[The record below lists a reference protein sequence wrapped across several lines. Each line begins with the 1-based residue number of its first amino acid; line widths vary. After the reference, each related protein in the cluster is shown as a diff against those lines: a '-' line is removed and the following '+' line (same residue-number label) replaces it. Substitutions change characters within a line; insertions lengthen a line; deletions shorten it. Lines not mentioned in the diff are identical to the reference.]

1 MENKLVR
8 PIITIDGPAAS
19 GKGTIT
25 KRVADDFNL
34 FYLETGLFYRVIAKL
49 SLINSVKK
57 NIKTFLNSV
66 SKEAFFLANYPRHN
80 LYNEE
85 VAEKASSLAK
95 LKEVRNFVLK
105 RQLEILMDYPKEFKG
120 IILEGRDCGTVIV
133 PKADLK
139 FFLTAKLEIRA
150 KRRYDQLSINDKKIK
165 YESVLRDLTIR
176 DNNDTSRKISPL
188 IKAKDAIE
196 VDCSSVNIEETII
209 IVKKIILSKLPYF
222 K

>member
-1 MENKLVR
+1 MEKKIVR

-49 SLINSVKK
+49 YLINSVKK
-57 NIKTFLNSV
+57 NIKTFLNSI
-66 SKEAFFLANYPRHN
+66 SKESFFLENYPKHN

-120 IILEGRDCGTVIV
+120 VILEGRDCGTVIV

-150 KRRYDQLSINDKKIK
+150 KRRYDQLLINDKKIK
-165 YESVLRDLTIR
+165 YESVLRDLIIR